1 MTFQILMVCS
11 PLTKFLP
18 KCLILEFIKYNAI
31 ILTMS
36 SLPFYQIF
44 LLNRN
49 YLVNT
54 NHISNNSNNIEQH
67 RCHPLLACKSFP
79 FSFPTSFSLEFRT
92 LEEKKIVKC
101 LCWMFLVISFIYKQQ
116 RSFQI
121 SSYGGIRREELH
133 GNPRTGTGDWL
144 WIQAH
149 SRNSRCRSSKIFPLP
164 LSC

>member
-1 MTFQILMVCS
+1 MSSESGIATMTFQILMVCS

-44 LLNRN
+44 LLNRS

-92 LEEKKIVKC
+92 LEGKKNC
-101 LCWMFLVISFIYKQQ
+101 QMFMLNVFSYFIYLQATKI
-116 RSFQI
+116 I
-121 SSYGGIRREELH
+121 S
-133 GNPRTGTGDWL
+133 N
-144 WIQAH
+144 
-149 SRNSRCRSSKIFPLP
+149 
-164 LSC
+164 